1 MRRMAT
7 AATLAFALVAAPAF
21 ADHSRSRG
29 GGGGGSASGSGHP
42 SGGSSSGASSSSS
55 DGSSGS
61 SPSYSGS
68 SGGGRGSS
76 APLSPAQRRHP
87 RAGTGSGYNYYH
99 GGGYYP
105 GYYPWYPWYYPSSYY
120 YGPYWGS
127 YYYGYWPYGAYYGG
141 YAYGSGGGGGGGG
154 GEAYYQS
161 GGGSYEPASV
171 RVLVDPDDSK
181 VYVDGYYAGK
191 VDQFDGMFQR
201 LHLQRGRHEILIRKD
216 GYQGQ
221 RFLVFSY
228 PGAEIKIESTLS
240 KGSGE
245 APLKDLTGG
254 RAGEGPETRP
264 GMGPETRP
272 SMDDD
277 DAPPSDWPE
286 DGARSTE
293 PRHESM
299 STGRAPAGE
308 RLGEVRLNVR
318 PGDATIYVDG
328 EFRGTARE
336 SSTLV
341 LPAGSHRVEVVRPGF
356 RTATR
361 EVDVRAGETRS
372 VEVDL
377 DRP

>member
-1 MRRMAT
+1 MRKM
-7 AATLAFALVAAPAF
+7 AATLAFALVAVPAF
-21 ADHSRSRG
+21 ADHSRPRG
-29 GGGGGSASGSGHP
+29 GGGGGGGSSHP
-42 SGGSSSGASSSSS
+42 SGGSGGASSSSS
-55 DGSSGS
+55 GGSSSDS

-68 SGGGRGSS
+68 GGSHGSH
-76 APLSPAQRRHP
+76 PLTPAQARHP

-105 GYYPWYPWYYPSSYY
+105 GYYPWYPWYYPASYY
-120 YGPYWGS
+120 YGPYWGA

-141 YAYGSGGGGGGGG
+141 YAYGSGAYGYGGGGGG

-161 GGGSYEPASV
+161 GGGHSEPAGV
-171 RVLVDPDDSK
+171 RVLVDPDDAK

-191 VDQFDGMFQR
+191 VEQFDGMFQR
-201 LHLQRGRHEILIRKD
+201 LNIQNGRHEILISKD

-221 RFLVFSY
+221 RFLVYAY
-228 PGAEIKIESTLS
+228 PGAAIKIESSLS

-245 APLKDLTGG
+245 APLKDLTAG
-254 RAGEGPETRP
+254 RGGEGPETRP
-264 GMGPETRP
+264 AMEP
-272 SMDDD
+272 DD

-286 DGARSTE
+286 DGGRTTAPA

-299 STGRAPAGE
+299 STRHAPAGE

-318 PGDATIYVDG
+318 PGDATVYVDG

-336 SSTLV
+336 TANLV
-341 LPAGSHRVEVVRPGF
+341 LPSGSHRVEIVRPGF

-361 EVDVRAGETRS
+361 EVDVRAGETQS
-372 VEVDL
+372 IEVDL